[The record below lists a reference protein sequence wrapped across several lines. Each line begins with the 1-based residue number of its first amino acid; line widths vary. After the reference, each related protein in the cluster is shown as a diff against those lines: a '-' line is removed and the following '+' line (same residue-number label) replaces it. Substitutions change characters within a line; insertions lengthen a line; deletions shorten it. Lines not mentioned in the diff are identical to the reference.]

1 MFYYTMSKTADTIV
15 FQRAEKILD
24 EKLHGFLKKK
34 ILIDVDGSTI
44 LEYCKFKETIT
55 LSNDAYVDAV
65 LIDSTIKL
73 DFLNGLALI
82 AYEE

>member
-1 MFYYTMSKTADTIV
+1 MFYYTMSNTADTIV

-24 EKLHGFLKKK
+24 EKLYGFLKKK
-34 ILIDVDGSTI
+34 ILIDVDGSAF

-73 DFLNGLALI
+73 DFLNGIALI
-82 AYEE
+82 VYEE

>member
-1 MFYYTMSKTADTIV
+1 MFYYTMSKTADTLV
-15 FQRAEKILD
+15 FQKTEKILD
-24 EKLHGFLKKK
+24 EKLYGFLKNEM
-34 ILIDVDGSTI
+34 LIDVDGSAF

-73 DFLNGLALI
+73 DFLNSLALMV
-82 AYEE
+82 YEE